1 MVETRPWPAL
11 PLAEWND
18 TLYNL
23 HRWTQIVGKTAL
35 ALSPMQNHW
44 WQVTLHVTPRGLR
57 TAPLPAQA
65 RGLEIEFDFQAPAL
79 VVRTDSGEPRVL
91 VLEPMT
97 VADFFARYQALLEE
111 IGVVARF
118 HPAPNEVE
126 PAIPFAE
133 DRTVIAY
140 DAEAVRRCARIL
152 LDVDRVLRAFRSRFL
167 GKCSPVHF
175 WWGAFDMACTRF
187 SGRTAPEHPGGFPH
201 LPDRVTREAYSHE
214 CISAGWWPGNVGG
227 PVTEPAFYA
236 YVYPEPAGCPEVRVH
251 PSAASWHLGLHEWVL
266 PYDAV
271 RLAPD
276 PDAMVLE
283 FLASTYD
290 VAARLAAWPRAE
302 LERAGP

>member
-140 DAEAVRRCARIL
+140 DAEA
-152 LDVDRVLRAFRSRFL
+152 
-167 GKCSPVHF
+167 
-175 WWGAFDMACTRF
+175 GAFDMACTRF

-276 PDAMVLE
+276 PDAMLLE